1 MFLERF
7 FNDFGS
13 GRYLNLLIEL
23 FLKQLYE
30 IVNVPGIR
38 CRDRQ
43 KRRLKL
49 RINLINFFQGETL
62 MTIIIHQ
69 CKLIDEP
76 CNLRFRF
83 ADFFQSWK
91 SLKEVFV

>member
-1 MFLERF
+1 MFSERF

-13 GRYLNLLIEL
+13 GRCLKLLIEL
-23 FLKQLYE
+23 FLKQPYE
-30 IVNVPGIR
+30 IVNVSGIR

-43 KRRLKL
+43 KCRLKL

-62 MTIIIHQ
+62 MTIIVHQ

-83 ADFFQSWK
+83 ADFLQFRK